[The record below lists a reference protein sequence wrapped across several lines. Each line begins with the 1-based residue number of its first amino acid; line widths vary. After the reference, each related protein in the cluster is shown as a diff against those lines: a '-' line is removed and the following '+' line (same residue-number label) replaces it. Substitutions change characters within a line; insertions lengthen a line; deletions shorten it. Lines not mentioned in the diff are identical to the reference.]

1 MSLKNY
7 FYILILFTLF
17 LSLNLISSSALKKI
31 SFVENYQTPPLRILE
46 KLSVGFQFQMASY
59 QWIKFLQS
67 SDYCEN
73 RKSENTC
80 EDRSWIFQI
89 IDFATELDPVFEPDM
104 YRSAGLNLSIL
115 TGDAEGATLIFEKAV
130 KNHPTY
136 WSILYSAGYH
146 AHFEEKNLLKAA
158 KLYLEASQ
166 NGAPQWLS
174 VLAGR
179 LAADEGALEYSQK
192 ILQMMIDSNQDEKLI
207 NRLRS
212 KIEEQKKKAL
222 EEAL

>member
-7 FYILILFTLF
+7 FTLF
-17 LSLNLISSSALKKI
+17 LIFVSVVVCIAASSVSMKQISV
-31 SFVENYQTPPLRILE
+31 VENYQSPPLRILE
-46 KLSVGFQFQMASY
+46 KMSVGFQFQIASY

-73 RKSENTC
+73 RKSEISC

-115 TGDAEGATLIFEKAV
+115 TGDSVGATLIFEKAV

-146 AHFEEKNLLKAA
+146 AHFEEKNLLKASR
-158 KLYLEASQ
+158 LYFAASQ
-166 NGAPQWLS
+166 NGAPDWLS

-179 LAADEGALEYSQK
+179 LAADEGALGYSQK

-207 NRLRS
+207 KRLRS
-212 KIEEQKKKAL
+212 KIEEQKHKIQ
-222 EEAL
+222 E